1 MLLAVSDVTKYN
13 TASFYG
19 DCILSSPPL
28 VIDLDGTLLRSDLLI
43 ESGFAFIRDNPRRLL
58 APLKWLLSGKAIL
71 KGQLARS
78 TPLDV
83 TVLPYDPQVIAL
95 VEQERAKGR
104 QIILA
109 TASHKIYAEQIAE
122 HLKLF
127 DLVLATENTTNLSKQ
142 NKRDRLVEIF
152 GENGFDYAGNSH
164 DDLPVWEAAQN
175 ALLMNPEPGVISKA
189 GAIANV
195 EHVVN
200 TRPNQFKAWIKALR
214 IHQWVK
220 NLLLFVPLLA
230 SHKVNEIDLLLN
242 GCLAFLFF
250 GLCASSVY
258 LLNDL
263 LDLEDDRH
271 HSTKRHRPLASGSLP
286 LKTGLLAFP
295 VLLISAFSGSL
306 LLLPWKFTIALATYY
321 LLTLAYSMLL
331 KRKMVVDVIT
341 LAILYTLRIVAGTF
355 AFGVELTFWMLAFS
369 MFMFLSLALVKRYA
383 ELQEARSTGIEEK
396 SRGRDYYPSDLEMIS
411 SLGAASGYLAVMVL
425 ALYIQDNNTV
435 SLYDNPQ
442 IIWLACPLL
451 LYWVT
456 RVWLITHRG
465 EMHDDPIVFAI
476 KDRTSLLVGLIFAA
490 IFWIAT

>member
-1 MLLAVSDVTKYN
+1 MN
-13 TASFYG
+13 
-19 DCILSSPPL
+19 SPPL

-43 ESGFAFIRDNPRRLL
+43 ESGFAFIRDNPTRLF
-58 APLKWLLSGKAIL
+58 APLKWLLSGKAVL

-83 TVLPYDPQVIAL
+83 TVLPYDAEVIEL
-95 VEQERAKGR
+95 LERERTRGR
-104 QIILA
+104 QIVLA
-109 TASHKIYAEQIAE
+109 TASHKIYADQIAE

-127 DLVLATENTTNLSKQ
+127 DRVLATENTTNLSRQ
-142 NKRDRLVEIF
+142 NKRDRLVELF

-164 DDLPVWEAAQN
+164 DDLPVWEAARD
-175 ALLMNPEPGVISKA
+175 ALLVNPEPGVASKA
-189 GAIANV
+189 GKIANV
-195 EHVVN
+195 VHVV
-200 TRPNQFKAWIKALR
+200 TTKTSQYTTWVKALR

-230 SHKVNEIDLLLN
+230 SHRVNEIDLLLN

-263 LDLEDDRH
+263 IDLEDDRH
-271 HSTKRHRPLASGSLP
+271 HSSKRYRPLASGALP
-286 LKTGLLAFP
+286 LKAGLLAIP
-295 VLLISAFSGSL
+295 VLLVSAFAGAA
-306 LLLPWKFTIALATYY
+306 LLLPWEFTISLALYY

-331 KRKMVVDVIT
+331 KRKVVIDVIT
-341 LAILYTLRIVAGTF
+341 LASLYTLRIISGTF

-369 MFMFLSLALVKRYA
+369 MFIFLSLSLIKRYA
-383 ELQEARSTGIEEK
+383 ELQEARSAGIEEK
-396 SRGRDYYPSDLEMIS
+396 SRGRAYYPNDLEMIS
-411 SLGAASGYLAVMVL
+411 SLGAASGYLAVMVM
-425 ALYIQDNNTV
+425 ALYIQDSNTV

-451 LYWVT
+451 LYWIT

-465 EMHDDPIVFAI
+465 EMHEDPIVFAL
-476 KDRTSLLVGLIFAA
+476 KDKTSLLVGFLFAS

>member
-1 MLLAVSDVTKYN
+1 MSA
-13 TASFYG
+13 
-19 DCILSSPPL
+19 PPL

-43 ESGFAFIRDNPRRLL
+43 ESGFAFIKDNPSRMLTPFR
-58 APLKWLLSGKAIL
+58 WLLKGKAFL
-71 KGQLARS
+71 KGQLAES

-104 QIILA
+104 KIILA
-109 TASHKIYAEQIAE
+109 TASHITYAEQIAE

-127 DLVLATENTTNLSKQ
+127 DQVFATDDTINLSKK
-142 NKRDRLVEIF
+142 NKRDLLVDNF

-164 DDLPVWEAAQN
+164 DDLPVWQVARKAY
-175 ALLMNPEPGVISKA
+175 LINPEAGVISKA
-189 GAIANV
+189 GKIADV
-195 EHVVN
+195 AVAHAVYS
-200 TRPNQFKAWIKALR
+200 RPSQLREWIKALR
-214 IHQWVK
+214 VHQWVK

-230 SHKVNEIDLLLN
+230 SHQVNEPDLLLN
-242 GCLAFLFF
+242 GILAFLFF

-271 HSTKRHRPLASGSLP
+271 HIKKRQRPFASGSIP
-286 LKTGLLAFP
+286 LKSGLLAFP
-295 VLLISAFSGSL
+295 VLLMLTFTGSL
-306 LLLPWKFTIALATYY
+306 LLLPWKFSLALVLYY
-321 LLTLAYSMLL
+321 LVTLSYSMRL

-341 LAILYTLRIVAGTF
+341 LASLYTLRIVAGTF
-355 AFGVELTFWMLAFS
+355 AFGVVLTFWMLAFS
-369 MFMFLSLALVKRYA
+369 MFIFLSLALVKRYA
-383 ELQEARSTGIEEK
+383 ELKEARNAGIEGK

-411 SLGAASGYLAVMVL
+411 SLGAASGYLSVMVL
-425 ALYIQDNNTV
+425 ALYIQDPNTV
-435 SLYDNPQ
+435 TLYSNPQ

-465 EMHDDPIVFAI
+465 EMHEDPIVFAI
-476 KDRTSLLVGLIFAA
+476 KDKTSLLVGLLFAT
-490 IFWIAT
+490 IFWIAA

>member
-13 TASFYG
+13 TASIYG
-19 DCILSSPPL
+19 DCVLSTPPL

-43 ESGFAFIRDNPRRLL
+43 ESGFAFIKYNPRQLF
-58 APLKWLLSGKAIL
+58 APLKWLLSGKAVL
-71 KGQLARS
+71 KGRIASS

-83 TVLPYDPQVIAL
+83 TVLPYDPEVIAL

-104 QIILA
+104 QIVLA

-122 HLKLF
+122 YLKLF
-127 DLVLATENTTNLSKQ
+127 DMVLATENTTNLSKQ
-142 NKRDRLVEIF
+142 NKRDKLLELF
-152 GENGFDYAGNSH
+152 GLNGFDYAGNSH
-164 DDLPVWEAAQN
+164 DDLPVWGAARN
-175 ALLMNPEPGVISKA
+175 ALLVNPEPGVVSKA

-195 EHVVN
+195 ELVVN
-200 TRPNQFKAWIKALR
+200 TKPNQFKAWIKALR

-230 SHKVNEIDLLLN
+230 SHKVNEIELLFS
-242 GCLAFLFF
+242 GCLAFIFF

-271 HSTKRHRPLASGSLP
+271 HSTKRNRPLASGALP
-286 LKTGLLAFP
+286 LKAGLLAFP

-306 LLLPWKFTIALATYY
+306 LLLPWKFTVALAVYY
-321 LLTLAYSMLL
+321 LLTLTYSMLL
-331 KRKMVVDVIT
+331 KRKIVIDVIT
-341 LAILYTLRIVAGTF
+341 LASLYTLRIVAGTF

-383 ELQEARSTGIEEK
+383 ELLEARSAGIEEK

-411 SLGAASGYLAVMVL
+411 SLGAASGYLSVMVL
-425 ALYIQDNNTV
+425 ALYIQDSNTI
-435 SLYDNPQ
+435 SLYSSPQ

-451 LYWVT
+451 LFWIT
-456 RVWLITHRG
+456 RVWLLTHRG
-465 EMHDDPIVFAI
+465 QMHEDPIIFAI
-476 KDRTSLLVGLIFAA
+476 EDRTSLLIGLLFAA
-490 IFWIAT
+490 IFWIAA

>member
-1 MLLAVSDVTKYN
+1 
-13 TASFYG
+13 
-19 DCILSSPPL
+19 LSSPPL

-43 ESGFAFIRDNPRRLL
+43 ESGFAFIRDNPKRLL
-58 APLKWLLSGKAIL
+58 VPLKWLLSGKAFL
-71 KGQLARS
+71 KEQLARS

-109 TASHKIYAEQIAE
+109 TASHKIYAEQIAK

-127 DLVLATENTTNLSKQ
+127 DMVLATENTTNLSKQ
-142 NKRDRLVEIF
+142 NKRDRLVDIF
-152 GENGFDYAGNSH
+152 GEKGFDYAGNSH
-164 DDLPVWEAAQN
+164 DDLPVWKVSRN
-175 ALLMNPEPGVISKA
+175 ALLVNPEPGVISKTD
-189 GAIANV
+189 AIANV

-200 TRPNQFKAWIKALR
+200 TRPNQFKAWIKSLR

-230 SHKVNEIDLLLN
+230 SHKINEIDLLLN

-271 HSTKRHRPLASGSLP
+271 HSTKRDRPLASGSLP
-286 LKTGLLAFP
+286 LKAGLLAFP
-295 VLLISAFSGSL
+295 VLLISAFAGSL
-306 LLLPWKFTIALATYY
+306 LLLPWQFTMALAAYY

-331 KRKMVVDVIT
+331 KRKMVIDVIT
-341 LAILYTLRIVAGTF
+341 LASLYTLRIISGTF

-383 ELQEARSTGIEEK
+383 ELQEARSAGIEEK

-425 ALYIQDNNTV
+425 ALYIQDNNTI
-435 SLYDNPQ
+435 SLYSNPQ

-451 LYWVT
+451 LFWVT

-465 EMHDDPIVFAI
+465 NMHEDPIVFAI
-476 KDRTSLLVGLIFAA
+476 KDRTSLLIGILFAT

>member
-1 MLLAVSDVTKYN
+1 MN
-13 TASFYG
+13 
-19 DCILSSPPL
+19 SPPL

-43 ESGFAFIRDNPRRLL
+43 ESGFAFIRDNPTRLF
-58 APLKWLLSGKAIL
+58 APLKWLLSGKAAL

-83 TVLPYDPQVIAL
+83 TVLPYDPQV
-95 VEQERAKGR
+95 VELLERERTKGR
-104 QIILA
+104 QIVLA
-109 TASHKIYAEQIAE
+109 TASHKIYADQIAE

-127 DLVLATENTTNLSKQ
+127 DRVLATENTTNLSRQ
-142 NKRDRLVEIF
+142 NKRDRLVELF

-164 DDLPVWEAAQN
+164 DDLPVWEAARD
-175 ALLMNPEPGVISKA
+175 ALLVNPEPGVASKA
-189 GAIANV
+189 GKIANV
-195 EHVVN
+195 VHVV
-200 TRPNQFKAWIKALR
+200 TTKTSQYTTWVKALR

-230 SHKVNEIDLLLN
+230 SHRVNEIDLLLN

-263 LDLEDDRH
+263 IDLEDDRH
-271 HSTKRHRPLASGSLP
+271 HSSKRYRPLASGALP
-286 LKTGLLAFP
+286 LKAGLLAIP
-295 VLLISAFSGSL
+295 VLLVSAFAGAA
-306 LLLPWKFTIALATYY
+306 LLLPREFTISLALYY

-331 KRKMVVDVIT
+331 KRKVVIDVIT
-341 LAILYTLRIVAGTF
+341 LASLYTLRIISGTF

-369 MFMFLSLALVKRYA
+369 MFIFLSLSLIKRYA
-383 ELQEARSTGIEEK
+383 ELQEARSAGIEEK
-396 SRGRDYYPSDLEMIS
+396 SRGRAYYPNDLEMIS
-411 SLGAASGYLAVMVL
+411 SLGAASGYLAVMVM
-425 ALYIQDNNTV
+425 ALYIQDSNTV

-451 LYWVT
+451 LYWIT

-465 EMHDDPIVFAI
+465 EMHEDPIVFAL
-476 KDRTSLLVGLIFAA
+476 KDKTSLLVGFLFAS